1 MITIHFLI
9 LAACLAASV
18 CFGFFAGK
26 LWWVSAD
33 DVEPEEEEPAKGRE
47 KRMVRSGR
55 GWQVGSPVSGYAVV
69 RREGPEA
76 EVVICPVEDRLYAPA
91 AGKVI
96 KLYPM
101 GNAFRFRTEFGAE
114 LHIQLGDVKDDM
126 FGRYFRPRVVQ
137 NEIVSK
143 GKLLL
148 EFDRQGLEA
157 EGIPAEVSVR
167 VEHYAFGYDVAAT
180 AEEQIRAGE
189 EILWMQ
195 DLSENANR
203 CFAFSGGAAGNS

>member
-1 MITIHFLI
+1 MITMHFLI

-18 CFGFFAGK
+18 CFGFFAGR
-26 LWWVSAD
+26 LWLPEEGGD
-33 DVEPEEEEPAKGRE
+33 EEEETVKSRE
-47 KRMVRSGR
+47 KRVIKGGR
-55 GWQVGSPVSGYAVV
+55 GWPVGSPVSGRAAVWQ
-69 RREGPEA
+69 EGPEA
-76 EVVICPVEDRLYAPA
+76 EVVIQPVEDRLYAPA

-114 LHIQLGDVKDDM
+114 LYIQAGDVKDDM
-126 FGRYFRPRVVQ
+126 LGRYFRPRVVQ
-137 NEIVSK
+137 NEIVCK

-157 EGIPAEVSVR
+157 EGIFVEVSVR
-167 VEHYAFGYDVAAT
+167 VEPYVFGCDVIAM
-180 AEEQIRAGE
+180 AEEQVKAGE

-195 DLSENANR
+195 DLSEQAEG
-203 CFAFSGGAAGNS
+203 CLGQPVHS